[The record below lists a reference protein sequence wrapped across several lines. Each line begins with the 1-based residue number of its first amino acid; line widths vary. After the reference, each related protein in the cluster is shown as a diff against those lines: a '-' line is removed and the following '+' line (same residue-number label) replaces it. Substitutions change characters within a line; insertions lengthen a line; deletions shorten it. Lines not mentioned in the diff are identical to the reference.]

1 MKRRQVQAFEPIPE
15 LLRPQNC
22 AGYLPRSAKPAG
34 SVVNESPC
42 PEPAAWFSTA
52 TGSPLCDAHK
62 EQLERIQRDREITP
76 P

>member
-1 MKRRQVQAFEPIPE
+1 MRQRPPFEPIPE

-22 AGYLPRSAKPAG
+22 AGYIVPTALLPRACG
-34 SVVNESPC
+34 DPC

-52 TGSPLCDAHK
+52 TGKPYCEGHMLTLKAAAH
-62 EQLERIQRDREITP
+62 ETEITP